1 MATNNYGKTN
11 FKSGYNI
18 QASVNDQQRGNN
30 ENLEQN
36 KTQHCTRDESN
47 RMTNNAIMEQ
57 LGQLES
63 YQFAILADNNSANAI
78 NSIDVVPQ
86 LELKLG
92 NNTITMVIDTGAAV
106 NMIDDATFQNLSEQ
120 PELEICNRQYY
131 AYGEDKAIKI
141 VGQFVCEIS
150 YRSKTIKAAFL
161 VANDGHQN
169 LLSYRTSVQLGI
181 VNIINK
187 IEESQIVGLYKKYP
201 NIFSGKLGKLKDEV
215 FEIITDPSIKPTQQK
230 LRKVPRQLQE
240 EVTKELVEMEK
251 EGIIERVRWPTSWVS
266 NIVAVPKSGTP
277 LKVRITCDMRGLNKA
292 IKRIKYPITT
302 IDDVIYKANG
312 AKWFSKLDM
321 RKAYHQLVIAEES
334 RDLTTIITH
343 CGLFRYTRMTM
354 GIASASEIFSET
366 IRRLIEDNKGASN
379 ISDDIL
385 VFGKTKMEH
394 DENLADVLGKLDE
407 NGFTLN
413 KEKCELFKRQVIY
426 FGLKFSADGISL
438 TDEKIKALK
447 EATAPVTVSELNS
460 YMGLAVFA
468 SRFIENF
475 STVTAPL
482 RELAKSSVKELDWK
496 EEHEESFQHLKEI
509 ITTKAM
515 GYFNIKWD
523 TILIVDASPVG
534 LGAILAQYNP
544 TNQAENH
551 IIGFGS
557 RLLTDVERRYS
568 QCEKEGLTMVWG
580 CEKFYLQIFGR
591 HFILV
596 TDNKAIELIFKNPYS
611 TPPARIERWA
621 LRLSQ
626 FDYEVIHRPGK
637 FNMADFF
644 SRHPIEL
651 APKTT
656 SAERFVNMIVNFSTP
671 NALSI
676 EEVINATKH
685 DKNLIK
691 LTEFLTGMNS
701 QQSLLMEL
709 GEYKHILSEITLCDN
724 GVLLRNHQIIIP
736 KRLQDQVLKL
746 SHFGHQGIVK
756 TKELLRSKVW
766 FPGINK
772 KVEEMIKMCNE
783 CQCNRTKQNI
793 ELLRPSSLPQEP
805 WQELS
810 VDFYGPMS
818 DDNKYWLVLI
828 DDYSR
833 FPIVKTISSTAA
845 DEVIPALEEIM
856 SVFGTPKV
864 LKSDNGPPFNSI
876 KFKDYSVRLNFL
888 HKKITPYWP
897 RANGEAE
904 KFMIN
909 LSKVRKNAQVN
920 GNTKNQELMLFLRA
934 YRATPHCVT

>member
-1 MATNNYGKTN
+1 MTSSTPSAAMACETFVYGESSTIGARWETWLERFELYITATGLTDAVKTKACFLVHVGSDVYSIFKTLRKADNSDTYLEAHTKLTKHFVTTRSQFAEDQTFRRATKRSEETVDEFIMRLRQLAMYCKYADIDAEILAHFVAHCNMEQFQIKALREDTLTLSKAIALAKGYERDSSSLSQLKHKTYNDNGINFAGKQMDQNQSMKRNPGYVNKEPFINQNYNCRQQSSSQCKYCGKQGHQIKQECPAYAMQCRKCGKRNHFANMCMSQSQPQRGNLHSSQQYQTQHQQNYGNSNSRERFQHKPMATNNYGKTN

-321 RKAYHQLVIAEES
+321 RKAYQNYFQFDMNYLAGMAFHNFSSIECSIDNLKDIKIILYLQYLFIWFI
-334 RDLTTIITH
+334 DLIILKDILPRK
-343 CGLFRYTRMTM
+343 CNL
-354 GIASASEIFSET
+354 ILKNDKC
-366 IRRLIEDNKGASN
+366 LIEEVVNNENEN
-379 ISDDIL
+379 I
-385 VFGKTKMEH
+385 H
-394 DENLADVLGKLDE
+394 P
-407 NGFTLN
+407 
-413 KEKCELFKRQVIY
+413 VI
-426 FGLKFSADGISL
+426 KQ
-438 TDEKIKALK
+438 
-447 EATAPVTVSELNS
+447 N
-460 YMGLAVFA
+460 
-468 SRFIENF
+468 
-475 STVTAPL
+475 
-482 RELAKSSVKELDWK
+482 W
-496 EEHEESFQHLKEI
+496 
-509 ITTKAM
+509 
-515 GYFNIKWD
+515 
-523 TILIVDASPVG
+523 
-534 LGAILAQYNP
+534 
-544 TNQAENH
+544 NQAEFQYFHSH
-551 IIGFGS
+551 I
-557 RLLTDVERRYS
+557 
-568 QCEKEGLTMVWG
+568 
-580 CEKFYLQIFGR
+580 
-591 HFILV
+591 
-596 TDNKAIELIFKNPYS
+596 A
-611 TPPARIERWA
+611 
-621 LRLSQ
+621 
-626 FDYEVIHRPGK
+626 
-637 FNMADFF
+637 
-644 SRHPIEL
+644 
-651 APKTT
+651 
-656 SAERFVNMIVNFSTP
+656 
-671 NALSI
+671 
-676 EEVINATKH
+676 
-685 DKNLIK
+685 
-691 LTEFLTGMNS
+691 
-701 QQSLLMEL
+701 
-709 GEYKHILSEITLCDN
+709 
-724 GVLLRNHQIIIP
+724 
-736 KRLQDQVLKL
+736 
-746 SHFGHQGIVK
+746 
-756 TKELLRSKVW
+756 KV
-766 FPGINK
+766 
-772 KVEEMIKMCNE
+772 
-783 CQCNRTKQNI
+783 
-793 ELLRPSSLPQEP
+793 S
-805 WQELS
+805 
-810 VDFYGPMS
+810 
-818 DDNKYWLVLI
+818 
-828 DDYSR
+828 
-833 FPIVKTISSTAA
+833 
-845 DEVIPALEEIM
+845 M
-856 SVFGTPKV
+856 SVNYSN
-864 LKSDNGPPFNSI
+864 L
-876 KFKDYSVRLNFL
+876 KFKSYLTQ
-888 HKKITPYWP
+888 I
-897 RANGEAE
+897 
-904 KFMIN
+904 
-909 LSKVRKNAQVN
+909 
-920 GNTKNQELMLFLRA
+920 
-934 YRATPHCVT
+934 